1 MIEVLR
7 TWLLGLTVSS
17 MALSLAESLVV
28 QEGVRRVLRLAG
40 GVLLVIVVVSPLMEV
55 DLSDWDISFADYNRQ
70 IEELKEE
77 YGGQQQ
83 AQLTAS
89 IEEELATYIWDK
101 ARQMGLTV
109 EAEVTVAVLEDGTV
123 EPQSA
128 AVTGEYSQ
136 ELSDLIAED
145 LGIPREKQN
154 WQEAT

>member
-70 IEELKEE
+70 IAELEEE

-83 AQLTAS
+83 TQLTAS

-128 AVTGEYSQ
+128 AVTGAYS
-136 ELSDLIAED
+136 EALSDLIAED

>member
-1 MIEVLR
+1 MDVLR

-17 MALSLAESLVV
+17 MALALAESLVV
-28 QEGVRRVLRLAG
+28 QEGMRRVLRLAG

-55 DLSDWDISFADYNRQ
+55 DLTDWDFSFSDYSRQ
-70 IEELKEE
+70 IADLEAE
-77 YGGQQQ
+77 YSGRQQ
-83 AQLTAS
+83 AQLTES
-89 IEEELATYIWDK
+89 IEAELATYIWDK

-123 EPQSA
+123 EPREA
-128 AVTGEYSQ
+128 TVTGPYS
-136 ELSDLIAED
+136 EALSDLIAAD